1 MRLTLSVPGWGL
13 LLLAVAA
20 LGLALLA
27 YRRAPLSA
35 PQRAALAGLRALAL
49 GLIAFCLLGPVVRAR
64 TTTHH
69 DAVVAILLDH
79 SRSMALDDGTGR
91 TRLDR
96 ASAVVRDALVPSL
109 SQEWTV
115 ETLLFGDGLGDTRD
129 VAVSPTAA
137 RSDLGGAIKA
147 TLSRFASRGLA
158 GIIVVSDGAR
168 TDSGDLADLGRQA
181 GTPIVAIGV
190 GSADAPDVAV
200 RSVATSE
207 SRLDLS
213 LVDVTVTVDA
223 TGVTQPFDLRLLQNG
238 RVIDRRT
245 LTPNAASQAV
255 RFTVAPDRDSP
266 TVFTAD
272 VPAVAGELTPGN
284 NKRSVLVAPPGRRRH
299 LLVLE
304 GAPGFDHAF
313 LTRSWSEDPSLDV
326 DSVVRKGRDERGEDT
341 FFVQAAGARAEGLA
355 AGFPATRDALFTY
368 DVVVLA
374 NQDVRLLSQEQLGWL
389 RDFVGTRG
397 GGLLAFGA
405 KSFDGQALA
414 GTPVEELLP
423 LRPSE
428 GGGVVLA
435 AALSGGAAER
445 PRLTPDGANH
455 PMMRIGATDEDG
467 AKRWSALPA
476 LAGHVKLGAARPGA
490 VILAV
495 TDSESGQEPLVAV
508 QRYGAG
514 RTMIFGGEASWRWKM
529 MLPAGDRTYDRFW
542 RQAARWLSADA
553 PDRVTLDPIAAVEDN
568 GEVSI
573 AATVRNADYK
583 AAPDATTVLQL
594 ERPDGRRE
602 QITPTLADSATARF
616 TARVPAGDA
625 GITRVHADVSKG
637 GTPIGTAEVPF
648 LSGAFDRELADPR
661 LDARALSLLAASSGG
676 AYLAPDHAADAGR
689 FLRGRSNVTTP
700 EEWTEIWHSPWILGL
715 IVAALG
721 LEWTLR
727 RQWGLK

>member
-1 MRLTLSVPGWGL
+1 VRLTLGIPAWGL
-13 LLLAVAA
+13 LLLAVAV
-20 LGLALLA
+20 LGLALFT
-27 YRRAPLSA
+27 YRRAPASTTR
-35 PQRAALAGLRALAL
+35 RAALAGLRALAL
-49 GLIAFCLLGPVVRAR
+49 GLVVFCLLGPAARAK

-69 DAVVAILLDH
+69 SAVVAILLDH

-96 ASAVVRDALVPSL
+96 ASAVVRDSIVPSL
-109 SQEWTV
+109 SREWPV

-129 VAVSPTAA
+129 VALSPTAA
-137 RSDLGGAIKA
+137 RTDLSGAIRA
-147 TLSRFASRGLA
+147 TLSRFAPRGLA

-168 TDSGDLADLGRQA
+168 TDSGDLAELGRQG
-181 GTPIVAIGV
+181 GTPIVAVGV
-190 GSADAPDVAV
+190 GSAGVPDVAV

-245 LTPNAASQAV
+245 LTPNGAAQTA

-272 VPAVAGELTPGN
+272 VPAISGELTAGN
-284 NKRSVLVAPPGRRRH
+284 NRRSVLVAPPGRRRR

-341 FFVQAAGARAEGLA
+341 FFVQAAGIRAEGLA
-355 AGFPATRDALFTY
+355 AGFPATREALFAY

-397 GGLLAFGA
+397 GGLLALGA
-405 KSFDGQALA
+405 RSFDGQALA

-435 AALSGGAAER
+435 ASVSGGATER
-445 PRLTPDGANH
+445 PRLTADGSHH
-455 PMMRIGATDEDG
+455 PMMRIGATDEEG
-467 AKRWSALPA
+467 ARRWNALPA

-495 TDSESGQEPLVAV
+495 TDGESGQEPLVAV

-553 PDRVTLDPIAAVEDN
+553 PDQIALDPIASVEDN
-568 GEVSI
+568 GEVAI
-573 AATVRNADYK
+573 AASVRDAGFK
-583 AAPDATTVLQL
+583 AAPDATMVLQL

-616 TARVPAGDA
+616 TARVPSGDA
-625 GITRVHADVSKG
+625 GITRVHAEVSKG
-637 GTPIGTAEVPF
+637 GTPIGTADAPF

-661 LDARALSLLAASSGG
+661 LDARTLSLLAESSGG
-676 AYLAPDHAADAGR
+676 TYLTADHAAEAAR
-689 FLRGRSNVTTP
+689 FLRSRSGVATP
-700 EEWTEIWHSPWILGL
+700 DEWTEIWHSPWMLGL
-715 IVAALG
+715 IVAVLG
-721 LEWTLR
+721 VEWTLR

>member
-1 MRLTLSVPGWGL
+1 MRLTLGVPTWGL
-13 LLLAVAA
+13 LLLAVAVIAVA
-20 LGLALLA
+20 LVA
-27 YRRAPLSA
+27 YRRAPLT
-35 PQRAALAGLRALAL
+35 PPRRALLIGVRAL
-49 GLIAFCLLGPVVRAR
+49 GLGLVVFCLLGPVARAR
-64 TTTHH
+64 TATRNG
-69 DAVVAILLDH
+69 AVVAILLDH
-79 SRSMALDDGTGR
+79 SRSMGLDDGTGR
-91 TRLDR
+91 SRLDR
-96 ASAVVRDALVPSL
+96 AAALVRDSLLPALGP
-109 SQEWTV
+109 EWHS
-115 ETLLFGDGLGDTRD
+115 ETLLYGDGLADPRD
-129 VAVSPTAA
+129 VAVTPSAA
-137 RSDLGGAIKA
+137 RSDLGGAITA

-158 GIIVVSDGAR
+158 GIVVLSDGAR
-168 TDSGDLADLGRQA
+168 TDAGDLEALGRQA
-181 GTPIVAIGV
+181 GTPIVTIGI
-190 GSADAPDVAV
+190 GRADAPDLAV

-223 TGVTQPFDLRLLQNG
+223 TGISQPFDLRLLQNG

-245 LTPNAASQAV
+245 LTPSDAREPV

-272 VPAVAGELTPGN
+272 IPAVAGELTPGN
-284 NKRSVLVAPPGRRRH
+284 NKRSALVAPPGRRRR

-341 FFVQAAGARAEGLA
+341 FFVQAAGARAAGLA
-355 AGFPATRDALFTY
+355 AGFPATRETLFAY

-374 NQDVRLLSQEQLGWL
+374 NQDVRLLTQEQLGWL

-397 GGLLAFGA
+397 GGLLALGA
-405 KSFDGQALA
+405 RSFDGQALA

-428 GGGVVLA
+428 AGGVVLA
-435 AALSGGAAER
+435 ASLSGGAAER
-445 PRLTPDGANH
+445 PRLTADGAHH

-467 AKRWSALPA
+467 VKRWSALPA

-495 TDSESGQEPLVAV
+495 TDGESGQEPLVAV

-514 RTMIFGGEASWRWKM
+514 RTMVFGGEASWRWKM

-553 PDRVTLDPIAAVEDN
+553 PDQVALDPIAAVEDN
-568 GEVSI
+568 GEVSVT
-573 AATVRNADYK
+573 ATVRDAEYRPAAD
-583 AAPDATTVLQL
+583 AAVVMQL
-594 ERPDGRRE
+594 DRPDGRRE
-602 QITPTLADSATARF
+602 QVTPTLTDSATARF
-616 TARVPAGDA
+616 AARVPAGDA
-625 GITRVHADVSKG
+625 GITRVHAEATRA
-637 GTPIGTAEVPF
+637 GTPIGAADVPF

-661 LDARALSLLAASSGG
+661 LDARALSRLADASGG
-676 AYLAPDHAADAGR
+676 TYLSADHAADAAR
-689 FLRGRSNVTTP
+689 FLRNRSEVTTP
-700 EEWTEIWHSPWILGL
+700 DEWTDLWQSPWILAL
-715 IVAALG
+715 IIAALG
-721 LEWTLR
+721 VEWTLR

>member
-1 MRLTLSVPGWGL
+1 VRLTLDVPTWGL
-13 LLLAVAA
+13 VLLAVAV
-20 LGLALLA
+20 LGLALFA
-27 YRRAPLSA
+27 YRRARLDTG
-35 PQRAALAGLRALAL
+35 QRAVLVGLRALAL
-49 GLIAFCLLGPVVRAR
+49 GLVVFCLLGPVARAK
-64 TTTHH
+64 TTTRHS
-69 DAVVAILLDH
+69 AVVAILLDH

-96 ASAVVRDALVPSL
+96 ASAVVRDGLVPSL
-109 SQEWTV
+109 SREWPV
-115 ETLLFGDGLGDTRD
+115 ETLLFGDGLRDTRD
-129 VAVSPTAA
+129 VTVSPTAA
-137 RSDLGGAIKA
+137 RTDLGGAITA

-168 TDSGDLADLGRQA
+168 TDSGDLAELGRQA
-181 GTPIVAIGV
+181 GTPIVAVGV
-190 GSADAPDVAV
+190 GSADVPDIAV
-200 RSVATSE
+200 RSIATSE

-213 LVDVTVTVDA
+213 LVDVTVTLDA
-223 TGVTQPFDLRLLQNG
+223 TGITRPFDLRLLQNG

-245 LTPNAASQAV
+245 LMPNAAQAV

-272 VPAVAGELTPGN
+272 VPAVSGELTPGN
-284 NKRSVLVAPPGRRRH
+284 NTRSVLVAPPGRRRR

-326 DSVVRKGRDERGEDT
+326 DSVVRKGRDERGDDT
-341 FFVQAAGARAEGLA
+341 FFVQAAGTRAEGLA
-355 AGFPATRDALFTY
+355 AGFPATREALFAY

-405 KSFDGQALA
+405 RSFDGQALA

-435 AALSGGAAER
+435 ASLSGGAAER
-445 PRLTPDGANH
+445 PRLTPDGAHH

-467 AKRWSALPA
+467 AKRWNALPA
-476 LAGHVKLGAARPGA
+476 LAGHVKLGAPRPGA
-490 VILAV
+490 VVLAV
-495 TDSESGQEPLVAV
+495 TDGESGQEPLVAV

-553 PDRVTLDPIAAVEDN
+553 PDQVTLDPIAAVEDD
-568 GEVSI
+568 GDVSI
-573 AATVRNADYK
+573 AATVRDAGYK
-583 AAPDATTVLQL
+583 AAPDATIVLQL

-602 QITPTLADSATARF
+602 QVTPTLADSATGRF

-625 GITRVHADVSKG
+625 GVTRVHAEASKA
-637 GTPIGTAEVPF
+637 GTPIGTADVPF

-661 LDARALSLLAASSGG
+661 LDARALSVLAESSGG
-676 AYLAPDHAADAGR
+676 TYLAAGHAADAAR
-689 FLRGRSNVTTP
+689 FLRGRP
-700 EEWTEIWHSPWILGL
+700 DIAMPDEWTDIWHSPWMLGL
-715 IVAALG
+715 IVAVLG
-721 LEWTLR
+721 VEWTLR

>member
-1 MRLTLSVPGWGL
+1 MRLTLGVPAWGL
-13 LLLAVAA
+13 VVLAAA
-20 LGLALLA
+20 VLALAFYA
-27 YRRAPLSA
+27 YSRAPLTS
-35 PQRAALAGLRALAL
+35 PRRALLTTLRALVL
-49 GLIAFCLLGPVVRAR
+49 GLVVFCLLGPVVRAR
-64 TTTHH
+64 TSTHSS
-69 DAVVAILLDH
+69 AVVAILLDH
-79 SRSMALDDGTGR
+79 SRSMALEDGTGR

-96 ASAVVRDALVPSL
+96 ASAVIRDSLAPALSR
-109 SQEWTV
+109 EWPV

-129 VAVSPTAA
+129 VAVAPTAS
-137 RSDLGGAIKA
+137 RTDLGGAIKA

-158 GIIVVSDGAR
+158 GIIVVTDGAR
-168 TDSGDLADLGRQA
+168 TDGTDLAELGRQA
-181 GTPIVAIGV
+181 ATPIVAVGV
-190 GSADAPDVAV
+190 GSADAPDLAV

-223 TGVTQPFDLRLLQNG
+223 IGITQPFDLRLLQNG

-245 LTPNAASQAV
+245 LAPGAATEPV

-272 VPAVAGELTPGN
+272 IPAIAGELTSGN
-284 NKRSVLVAPPGRRRH
+284 NKRSVLVAPPERRRR

-355 AGFPATRDALFTY
+355 AGFPATRTALFAY

-374 NQDVRLLSQEQLGWL
+374 NQDVRLLTQEQLGWL
-389 RDFVGTRG
+389 RDFVGVRG

-414 GTPVEELLP
+414 GTPIEELLP
-423 LRPSE
+423 LRLSE

-435 AALSGGAAER
+435 SALSGGAAER
-445 PRLTPDGANH
+445 PRLTADGAHH
-455 PMMRIGATDEDG
+455 PMMRIGATDDEG
-467 AKRWSALPA
+467 VKRWNALPA
-476 LAGHVKLGAARPGA
+476 LAGHVKLGAPRPGA

-495 TDSESGQEPLVAV
+495 TDGESGQEPLVAV

-553 PDRVTLDPIAAVEDN
+553 PDQVALEPIAAVEDN
-568 GEVSI
+568 GEVSV
-573 AATVRNADYK
+573 AASVRDADYK
-583 AAPDATTVLQL
+583 PAADAAVVLQL

-602 QITPTLADSATARF
+602 QITPTLTDSATARF
-616 TARVPAGDA
+616 TARIPSGDA
-625 GITRVHADVSKG
+625 GITRVHAEASRA
-637 GTPIGTAEVPF
+637 GTPVGTADAPF

-661 LDARALSLLAASSGG
+661 LDARALSSLADASGG
-676 AYLAPDHAADAGR
+676 TYLTADHAAEAAR
-689 FLRGRSNVTTP
+689 FLRSRSDVTTP
-700 EEWTEIWHSPWILGL
+700 EEWTDAWHSPWVLGL
-715 IVAALG
+715 IIALLG
-721 LEWTLR
+721 VEWTLR

>member
-1 MRLTLSVPGWGL
+1 LTLGVPTWGL
-13 LLLAVAA
+13 LLLAVAVA
-20 LGLALLA
+20 GLALFA
-27 YRRAPLSA
+27 YRRAPVSA
-35 PQRAALAGLRALAL
+35 TQRAVLTGLRALAL
-49 GLIAFCLLGPVVRAR
+49 GLVVFCLLGPVVRGR
-64 TTTHH
+64 TSVHNT
-69 DAVVAILLDH
+69 AVVAILLDH

-96 ASAVVRDALVPSL
+96 ASAVVRETLVPAL
-109 SQEWTV
+109 GREWPLQ
-115 ETLLFGDGLGDTRD
+115 TLLFGDGLADPRD
-129 VAVSPTAA
+129 VAMAPIAVRT
-137 RSDLGGAIKA
+137 DLGGAITA
-147 TLSRFASRGLA
+147 TLSRYASRGLA
-158 GIIVVSDGAR
+158 GIIVLSDGAR
-168 TDSGDLADLGRQA
+168 TDTGNLADLGRQA
-181 GTPIVAIGV
+181 GTPIVAVGV
-190 GSADAPDVAV
+190 GRADAPDLAV

-213 LVDVTVTVDA
+213 LVDVTVNVDA
-223 TGVTQPFDLRLLQNG
+223 SGITQPFDLRLLQNG

-245 LTPNAASQAV
+245 LTPDAATEPV
-255 RFTVAPDRDSP
+255 RFTVAPERDAP

-272 VPAVAGELTPGN
+272 IPAVSGELTPGN
-284 NKRSVLVAPPGRRRH
+284 NKRSVLVAPPGRRRR

-355 AGFPATRDALFTY
+355 SGFPATREALFAY

-374 NQDVRLLSQEQLGWL
+374 NQDVRLLTQDQLGWL

-397 GGLLAFGA
+397 GGLLALGA
-405 KSFDGQALA
+405 RSFDGQALA

-423 LRPSE
+423 LRSSE

-435 AALSGGAAER
+435 ASLTGGAAER
-445 PRLTPDGANH
+445 PRLTADGAHH
-455 PMMRIGATDEDG
+455 PMMRIGATDEEG
-467 AKRWSALPA
+467 MKRWSALPA
-476 LAGHVKLGAARPGA
+476 LAGHVKLGAPRPGA

-495 TDSESGQEPLVAV
+495 TDGESGQEPLVAV

-542 RQAARWLSADA
+542 RQAARWLAADA
-553 PDRVTLDPIAAVEDN
+553 PDQVTFDPMAAVDDS

-573 AATVRNADYK
+573 AATVRDADYK
-583 AAPDATTVLQL
+583 AAPDASVVLQL
-594 ERPDGRRE
+594 ERPDGRHE
-602 QITPTLADSATARF
+602 QVTPMLADSASARF
-616 TARVPAGDA
+616 TARVAAGDA
-625 GITRVHADVSKG
+625 GITRVHAEASRA
-637 GTPIGTAEVPF
+637 GTPVGTADLPF

-661 LDARALSLLAASSGG
+661 LDRRALSLLAEASGG
-676 AYLAPDHAADAGR
+676 TYLDADHAADAAR
-689 FLRGRSNVTTP
+689 FLRNRSDVATP
-700 EEWTEIWHSPWILGL
+700 DDWTDAWHSPWMLGL
-715 IVAALG
+715 IIAALG
-721 LEWTLR
+721 VEWTLR